1 MGISALVLDRHE
13 RVGDSW
19 RKRYKSIRLH
29 TPSYT
34 DSWPFLAFPTD
45 WPKVPTRDMIA
56 DFAEHYAQALGLDVW
71 LKTNATGF
79 SYQPSSREWHINLQ
93 QPNDHHTLKAKH
105 VVFATGV
112 YADQPVIPHFPNQEH
127 FTGQVYHSS
136 QHTTALQIPDLHNK
150 RVAIIGAGPSAH
162 DVAQDF
168 ASHSAQAVTL
178 IQRQAIF
185 SMSMAAMESTVFF
198 LWNLPGL
205 STEDADLIGNST
217 PIAVIRTMSVDMTK
231 AMAKEDADMI
241 AGLRRA
247 GMALKVGDDGY
258 GVADHQLIRGG
269 QYYIDQGANQMIAD
283 GRIGVFQ
290 CDEGVSH
297 FDETGIALK
306 NGKHVDADVV
316 VLATGYQRNV
326 STVRE
331 SMGAKVAER
340 LKSFGDLDEEQ
351 ERGGV
356 SSFAV
361 RFKVL

>member
-1 MGISALVLDRHE
+1 MGISALLLDRHE
-13 RVGDSW
+13 RLGDSW

-45 WPKVPTRDMIA
+45 WPKFPTRDMIA
-56 DFAEHYAQALGLDVW
+56 DFAEQYGQAMGLEVW
-71 LKTNATGF
+71 LNTNVGSL
-79 SYQPSSREWHINLQ
+79 SYQPNSREWDIKLQ
-93 QPNDHHTLKAKH
+93 QSNGDGTLKAKH
-105 VVFATGV
+105 VVLATGV
-112 YADQPVIPHFPNQEH
+112 YADQPIIPHFPNQDH
-127 FTGQVYHSS
+127 FTGQIYHSS
-136 QHTTALQIPDLHNK
+136 QHSTALQIPDLHNK
-150 RVAIIGAGPSAH
+150 RVAIIGAGPSGH

-168 ASHSAQAVTL
+168 ASHSAQAVSL

-185 SMSMAAMESTVFF
+185 SMSMAAIESTIFF

-217 PIAVIRTMSVDMTK
+217 PIAVIRTMSIDMTK
-231 AMAKEDADMI
+231 AMAKQDADMI
-241 AGLRRA
+241 AGLRQA
-247 GMALKVGDDGY
+247 GMALKVGEDGY
-258 GVADHQLIRGG
+258 GVADHQLILGG

-290 CDEGVSH
+290 CDAGISH

-316 VLATGYQRNV
+316 VLATGYQRNL
-326 STVRE
+326 STVRGL
-331 SMGAKVAER
+331 MGAKVAEQ

-356 SSFAV
+356 SAFTTQ
-361 RFKVL
+361 FMIL